1 MAVELAESQSVE
13 TLKNDQHTMREFLE
27 HSGILHIGLCLC
39 VCVTYVYIHYEG
51 TYEVLDIGFVLV
63 CVYLYKATLFR
74 ACSSA
79 E

>member
-1 MAVELAESQSVE
+1 MAESQSVE
-13 TLKNDQHTMREFLE
+13 ALKMINILRGNSWNILEF
-27 HSGILHIGLCLC
+27 SILVCAC
-39 VCVTYVYIHYEG
+39 VCVTYVYIHYER

-63 CVYLYKATLFR
+63 CVYLYEATLFR